1 MLPNCK
7 RLSKVTSHNMR
18 LKTPTVRIGKI
29 KIGLKHPIAIQS
41 MTDTDTADA
50 QATARQII
58 ELAKV
63 GSEMVRMTVN
73 TNLAAEAVPEI
84 KKILETEGYGDVPLI
99 GDFHFNAHTL
109 LTEYPR
115 CAEIL
120 DKYRI
125 NPGNIGKGEKH
136 DENFKKVI
144 KIAIKNDKPIR
155 IGINWG
161 SLDEELLERMME
173 ENAKLPNPAT
183 DKEVIRKAL
192 VESAMGSA
200 KKAEEIGLP
209 RNKIIIGIKVS
220 ELPELI
226 KTNEVLAKRMEE
238 ENRVYALHVGLTE
251 AGSGMK
257 GVISSGAALGILLE
271 KGIGDTIRIS
281 LTPAPG
287 EPRTK
292 EVEAC
297 KELLQSMG
305 YRHFKPQVTSCPACG
320 RADKEFFRKLTE
332 DINKKITEKTP
343 EWLKRNP
350 KVAEL
355 KISVMGCVVNGPGEA
370 KHADI
375 SISLPGKTEK
385 PVAPVYIRGKFH
397 KTLSGDN
404 IAEEFIKIVEDS
416 ML

>member
-1 MLPNCK
+1 MPSNCK
-7 RLSKVTSHNMR
+7 PFTTMR
-18 LKTPTVRIGKI
+18 LKTPTVKIGKI
-29 KIGLKHPIAIQS
+29 KIGHGHPIAIQS

-50 QATARQII
+50 QATAKQCI
-58 ELAKV
+58 ELAQE
-63 GSEMVRMTVN
+63 GAEMVRVTVN
-73 TNLAAEAVPEI
+73 TNLAAEAIPKI
-84 KKILETEGYGDVPLI
+84 KKILEGKGYGHVPLI
-99 GDFHFNAHTL
+99 GDFHFNAHIL

-136 DENFKKVI
+136 DENFEKVI
-144 KIAIKNDKPIR
+144 KIAIKNEKPIR
-155 IGINWG
+155 IGVNWG
-161 SLDEELLERMME
+161 SLDEDLLERMME
-173 ENAKLPNPAT
+173 ENAKLKSPAT

-192 VESAMGSA
+192 VESAIESA

-209 RNKIIIGIKVS
+209 RNKIILGVKVS

-226 KTNEVLAKRMEE
+226 KTNELLVKRMEE
-238 ENRVYALHVGLTE
+238 EKRIYALHVGLTE

-257 GVISSGAALGILLE
+257 GVISSGAALGILLD

-292 EVEAC
+292 EVEGC

-332 DINKKITEKTP
+332 DINKKITEKIP

-355 KISVMGCVVNGPGEA
+355 KVSVMGCVVNGPGEA

-385 PVAPVYIRGKFH
+385 PVAPVYIRGKFL
-397 KTLSGDN
+397 KTISGDN